1 MGIKILHTADWHLD
15 AAFAS
20 FSDDRRSVLR
30 REQRKLPGKIAE
42 ICRQEGCDLVLLA
55 GDVFDGKP
63 SRDAVEAV
71 RQGLKEC
78 GVPVFVSPGNHDFCG
93 VGSPWLEEDW
103 PENVTVF
110 KGNLESAVIPELDC
124 RVYGAGYQ
132 SMDCA
137 GLLENFRAE
146 GPEKYQIAVLHGD
159 PVTARSPYCPIT
171 SAEIRASGLDY
182 LALGH
187 IHKGGSFHAGKT
199 LCVWPGCPMG
209 RGWDETGE
217 KGVCITTLLE
227 TAETRFYPLN
237 GIRFCDLEADVS
249 GGAEFIL
256 DKMLP
261 AADPENY
268 YRVTLTG
275 TVQTDVDALYRRY
288 AGVNN
293 LFFRDRTVPGEDLW
307 EDVGADTFR
316 GVYFRMLQDQAEADP
331 SAVLAAEL
339 SRKILSGREVV
350 LP

>member
-1 MGIKILHTADWHLD
+1 MGIKILHTADWHMD

-20 FSDDRRSVLR
+20 FSDSRRSVLR
-30 REQRKLPGKIAE
+30 REQRKLPGRIAE
-42 ICRQEGCDLVLLA
+42 ICRQERCDLVLLA

-63 SRDAVEAV
+63 SLEAVEAV
-71 RQGLKEC
+71 RQGLREC

-93 VGSPWLEEDW
+93 IGSPWLEENW

-137 GLLENFRAE
+137 GLLENFHAE
-146 GPEKYQIAVLHGD
+146 GPEKYRIAVLHGD

-171 SAEIRASGLDY
+171 TAQIRASGLHY

-187 IHKGGSFHAGKT
+187 IHKGGSFQAGKT
-199 LCVWPGCPMG
+199 LCAWPGCPMG

-217 KGVCITTLLE
+217 KGICITTLEE

-237 GIRFCDLEADVS
+237 SIRFYDLEADVS

-261 AADPENY
+261 ASDPENY

-275 TVQTDVDALYRRY
+275 VAQTDVDALCRRY

-293 LFFRDRTVPGEDLW
+293 LFLRDRTVPGEDLW
-307 EDVGADTFR
+307 EGAGADTFR
-316 GVYFRMLQDQAEADP
+316 GVYFRMLQDQAETDP
-331 SAVLAAEL
+331 SAVLAAEI
-339 SRKILSGREVV
+339 SRKILSGREIV

>member
-1 MGIKILHTADWHLD
+1 
-15 AAFAS
+15 
-20 FSDDRRSVLR
+20 
-30 REQRKLPGKIAE
+30 
-42 ICRQEGCDLVLLA
+42 
-55 GDVFDGKP
+55 
-63 SRDAVEAV
+63 
-71 RQGLKEC
+71 
-78 GVPVFVSPGNHDFCG
+78 
-93 VGSPWLEEDW
+93 
-103 PENVTVF
+103 
-110 KGNLESAVIPELDC
+110 
-124 RVYGAGYQ
+124 
-132 SMDCA
+132 MDCA
-137 GLLENFRAE
+137 GLLKKFSAE
-146 GPEKYQIAVLHGD
+146 GSEKYQIAVLHGD
-159 PVTARSPYCPIT
+159 PVTAQSPYCPIT
-171 SAEIRASGLDY
+171 SAEIRASGLHY

-187 IHKGGSFHAGKT
+187 IHKGGSLQAGKT

-217 KGVCITTLLE
+217 KGVCITTLE
-227 TAETRFYPLN
+227 EAAQTRFYPLN
-237 GIRFCDLEADVS
+237 GIRFYDLEADVS
-249 GGAEFIL
+249 GGAESIL

-331 SAVLAAEL
+331 SAVLAAEI